1 MILWTTYDLNKAL
14 DVWSDKVFRFVDNI
28 TSSPVFPAA
37 ATLVLFAIS
46 CWAISYF
53 SRK

>member
-1 MILWTTYDLNKAL
+1 MVLWMNDFSKTISI
-14 DVWSDKVFRFVDNI
+14 WQDKVFRFVDNM
-28 TSSPVFPAA
+28 TAHPAFPAI
-37 ATLVLFAIS
+37 ATLVLFAVS